1 MQFMYVCL
9 NVVAGE
15 THSDF
20 VFVQDTTGLDPRLC
34 WSMQDISRLH
44 FFLLIIRLILSL
56 LE

>member
-9 NVVAGE
+9 NVVVGD

-20 VFVQDTTGLDPRLC
+20 VFVQDATGLDPRLC